1 MKFERDSNNKIILRK
16 ADGTL
21 ARFDYTVDAKE
32 ALFFRK
38 GPNGEQ
44 LYFLPDKVEKYKD
57 EPVEESAE
65 EKPIIKADEI
75 DEKIEQIKAGKRGR
89 PKKEEVEQEDEE

>member
-1 MKFERDSNNKIILRK
+1 MKFERDSNNKIVLRK

-21 ARFDYTVDAKE
+21 AKFDFTVDAKE

-44 LYFLPDKVEKYKD
+44 MYFLPDKAEEKYKD
-57 EPVEESAE
+57 EPVKTTE
-65 EKPIIKADEI
+65 EKSEPVG
-75 DEKIEQIKAGKRGR
+75 EKIEQTVEEIKFGRRGR
-89 PKKEEVEQEDEE
+89 PKKEEVADEDEE